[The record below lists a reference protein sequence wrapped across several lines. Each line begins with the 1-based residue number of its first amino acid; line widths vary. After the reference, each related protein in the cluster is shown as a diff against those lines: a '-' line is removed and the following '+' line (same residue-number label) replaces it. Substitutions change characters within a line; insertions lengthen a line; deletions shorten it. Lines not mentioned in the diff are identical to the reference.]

1 MKKSILYLYILLLFE
16 DKHSSQNIHQESD
29 KSTLQCLNLCPQVEP
44 SKACVRAVQ
53 KMSSCPACQGLADVK
68 PCNGFCINIMKGCM
82 AYHYEIDEL
91 WSKYIG
97 KTRNNLQPFKLE
109 YKNCKKLAKLFV
121 EKIIFFFETLGKQS

>member
-1 MKKSILYLYILLLFE
+1 M
-16 DKHSSQNIHQESD
+16 
-29 KSTLQCLNLCPQVEP
+29 CPQVEP